1 MELLVKL
8 MEKPDLK
15 DHIMF
20 GLWRNVVLVLKSCYK
35 GMQNLEN
42 RGWYEILYWLAGSEM
57 SELDSHPFR
66 TYFTGKSIT
75 TYMEYWQKYIIFY
88 FRAFELDSHGIEF
101 TPAQSTCLA
110 EL

>member
-75 TYMEYWQKYIIFY
+75 TYCHETQGLSATIYSSIAPFS
-88 FRAFELDSHGIEF
+88 R
-101 TPAQSTCLA
+101 P
-110 EL
+110 